1 MDGSELSPRV
11 RALCDL
17 NVAEAREAAG
27 RHEYDGI
34 IQDLSPAGVRQGLAA
49 LAAAHADN
57 PALPDAH
64 DEAHLVTFEDHAQVV
79 YGQLE
84 LHRSN
89 PLLHL
94 GEMDVAC
101 YDRDYAPKRERNA
114 ARIAHL
120 SQWPHAADH
129 AIEALDR
136 LSRPVANSLV
146 GAVRGLSAGIPA
158 GTEPAIRDA
167 ALAAHA
173 RLTGHVEHA
182 AAIGPP
188 DVALGREA
196 LTALLSSAE
205 ATTVDLGRLAE
216 QADAERDR
224 LLARLGEDCALI
236 DPGRPALEV
245 ARELVRDH
253 PDAAG
258 VIEAARVSTQ
268 QSIDFTR
275 EKNLVPYS
283 DGECLVGLAPES
295 RRWAVAM
302 MSWNAP
308 GEPDGPSWYYIT
320 PPDESWPD
328 RETEE
333 WLEMFS
339 ATTLPGITVHEIAPG
354 HFSHGRALRHAPGDV
369 RRALQSSAFIEG
381 WAHYAEELCVDEGF
395 GAGDPRFAIGV
406 WLEALVRVTRL
417 ACAIGVHTA
426 GMTVDSGSVVVQLA
440 AEHRGELVEC
450 GVGALAL
457 RGEGHLLAEL
467 GAEREQAQQA
477 GRVHRRLPVLRDL
490 HRDPGALHGLREQ
503 GRGPSMKT
511 DLRPDGDLS
520 LAHGQPPLVDCVAT
534 RSVRSSA
541 GFITS
546 VQTPW

>member
-1 MDGSELSPRV
+1 MNGTELSPRV
-11 RALCDL
+11 RALCNL
-17 NVAEAREAAG
+17 NVAEAREASG

-34 IQDLSPAGVRQGLAA
+34 MQDLSPAGVRGGLAA
-49 LAAAHADN
+49 LAAAREAST
-57 PALPDAH
+57 PLADAH
-64 DEAHLVTFEDHAQVV
+64 DEAHLAAFEELARVV
-79 YGQLE
+79 YGELE

-94 GEMDVAC
+94 GEMDVSC
-101 YDRDYAPKRERNA
+101 YDRDYAPRIERDA

-120 SQWPHAADH
+120 SGWPHAADH

-146 GAVRGLSAGIPA
+146 GAVRGLSAGIPP

-188 DVALGREA
+188 DVALGGPG
-196 LTALLSSAE
+196 LSALLSSGE
-205 ATTVDLGRLAE
+205 AMPVDLGRLAE

-224 LLARLGEDCALI
+224 LLARLTEDCALL
-236 DPGRPALEV
+236 DPGRPPLDV

-253 PDAAG
+253 PDGAG
-258 VIEAARVSTQ
+258 VLAAARISTQ
-268 QSIDFTR
+268 QAIDFTR
-275 EKNLVPYS
+275 AKDLVPYS

-328 RETEE
+328 REAEE

-339 ATTLPGITVHEIAPG
+339 ATTLPGITVHEVAPG

-369 RRALQSSAFIEG
+369 RRTLQSSVFIEG

-395 GAGDPRFAIGV
+395 GGGDPRFAIGV

-417 ACAIGVHTA
+417 SCAIGVHTA
-426 GMTVDSGSVVVQLA
+426 GMTVEEA
-440 AEHRGELVEC
+440 ARRFEADTHVAGPAALSEASRATFDPTYGRYTWGKLEILRLRDRARKEWGAGFTLHRFHSAMMSL
-450 GVGALAL
+450 GAPPL
-457 RGEGHLLAEL
+457 GLLGAAVEL
-467 GAEREQAQQA
+467 G
-477 GRVHRRLPVLRDL
+477 
-490 HRDPGALHGLREQ
+490 
-503 GRGPSMKT
+503 
-511 DLRPDGDLS
+511 
-520 LAHGQPPLVDCVAT
+520 
-534 RSVRSSA
+534 
-541 GFITS
+541 
-546 VQTPW
+546 